1 MGHICHMLRQ
11 EIIDRGTGC
20 RWTPHGCVSEHLVV
34 YRARWR
40 AAVFTAVNWMVLGNV
55 SGNWDWIICAV
66 KLPGQ
71 PQAPWWL
78 SSNWIP
84 CKPLLALF
92 WETVWDRSNSLW
104 AVGTWLPYSA
114 GQTQVA
120 LQSLVRNS
128 PGNMWHADAAMV
140 WGTPCPLLRAGA
152 SVSGSS
158 PCTAHF
164 RLGASSGRACER
176 QSLGGFTG
184 GF

>member
-11 EIIDRGTGC
+11 EIIDRGVGC

-92 WETVWDRSNSLW
+92 WETVWDRSHSLW
-104 AVGTWLPYSA
+104 AVEHGYLTLQGRHRLLSKVWWEIVLGTCGMLMLLWFGVPRAHSCELGPRFL
-114 GQTQVA
+114 GPA
-120 LQSLVRNS
+120 LALLTSGLGHPVEEHVR
-128 PGNMWHADAAMV
+128 GKA
-140 WGTPCPLLRAGA
+140 
-152 SVSGSS
+152 
-158 PCTAHF
+158 
-164 RLGASSGRACER
+164 
-176 QSLGGFTG
+176 
-184 GF
+184 